1 MTTSIPN
8 PTLTSPVQ
16 TANPSKVDK
25 TTEKPINSTTS
36 KKTSLLADSTSINQ
50 YFTLGE
56 VKTETTEKNNPFQK
70 FSVEVKG
77 HPKYKSM
84 TFYLDKATQ
93 SLSQKEIQ
101 TIAMNIIRSK
111 DYEGAYG
118 NELFQGLK
126 GLNGI
131 TFPSISKTDTQLKEL
146 QEKGVG
152 QIILKDKKAE
162 NTILFEEILI
172 PATEK
177 VANQELGTEIVKLRE
192 ALAKESGNTLFRLKD
207 EELKKVKDGD
217 YKVIFIRNENK
228 FKIVTESPLPSDKSQ
243 INSTEIPLDPD
254 DFNKIAEKLP
264 NNSVIKQMKG
274 IPLSTVQNF

>member
-16 TANPSKVDK
+16 TANPSKVNK
-25 TTEKPINSTTS
+25 KTEKPIAPTTS
-36 KKTSLLADSTSINQ
+36 KQTSLLADSTSINQ

-70 FSVEVKG
+70 FSVEVKD

-84 TFYLDKATQ
+84 TFHLDTATQ
-93 SLSQKEIQ
+93 SLSQKEMQ

-118 NELFQGLK
+118 NELFNKRQNLLFQ

-131 TFPSISKTDTQLKEL
+131 TAPDISQTDAQLKEL
-146 QEKGVG
+146 QEKGVR

-162 NTILFEEILI
+162 NTILFEEIVI
-172 PATEK
+172 PNTDK
-177 VANQELGTEIVKLRE
+177 VAKQELGTEIVKLRE
-192 ALAKESGNTLFRLKD
+192 ALAKESGNTNFLLID
-207 EELKKVKDGD
+207 EMLKKVNEGD
-217 YKVIFIRNENK
+217 YEVIFKSSENK
-228 FKIVTESPLPSDKSQ
+228 FKIVIESPSG
-243 INSTEIPLDPD
+243 NSLEIPLYPD
-254 DFNKIAEKLP
+254 AFNKIAEKLS
-264 NNSVIKQMKG
+264 NNSVIKQMKE
-274 IPLSTVQNF
+274 I